1 MRIFLSA
8 GEPSGDLHGANL
20 FRHLRALDPVC
31 VCAGFGGARMRDAGC
46 DLLFPLADHAI
57 MGLTGIARAL
67 PAMFR
72 LRRQMTD
79 WIIANRPD
87 AVVLIDYPGFHW
99 YLASRAKRLGVPVV
113 SFVPPQV
120 WAWASHRVR
129 KVRAYFDRVLCTL
142 PFEEAWYRDRG
153 VTARYVGHPY
163 FDALAETPLDA
174 EFLAAHRGRLGPIVA
189 ILPGSRHGEIHRNLD
204 TQLNAAR
211 HVRAA
216 RPDARF
222 LFACFKEEDR
232 RRIEDRLRSEGLDAE
247 AHVGRTAE
255 IIHIADACVAVSG
268 SVGLELL
275 YYGTPSVVVYRVNP
289 LYLAISRKVLNV
301 PFISL
306 VNILAGRELFPE
318 FLTSHDPSAEV
329 AQHILGWL
337 NDPPSA
343 AALRTDLAALR
354 DQVGQPGACRRA
366 AEAITELARQRRAA

>member
-20 FRHLRALDPVC
+20 FRHLRAIDPESG
-31 VCAGFGGARMRDAGC
+31 CAGFGGARMRDAGC
-46 DLLFPLADHAI
+46 DVMFPLADHAI

-79 WIIANRPD
+79 WITANRPD

-99 YLASRAKRLGVPVV
+99 HLARRAKRLGVSVV

-129 KVRAYFDRVLCTL
+129 KVRAYFDQVLCTL
-142 PFEEAWYRDRG
+142 PFEEAWYRERG
-153 VTARYVGHPY
+153 VTARYIGHPY
-163 FDALAETPLDA
+163 FDALAGMPIDA
-174 EFLAAHRGRLGPIVA
+174 DFLAAQWGRPGPIVA
-189 ILPGSRHGEIHRNLD
+189 ILPGSRHGEIDHNLD
-204 TQLNAAR
+204 TQLNAMM

-222 LFACFKEEDR
+222 LFACFKEEHR
-232 RRIEDRLRSEGLDAE
+232 RRIEDCLRRDGLAAE

-255 IIHIADACVAVSG
+255 IIHVSDACVAVSG

-289 LYLAISRKVLNV
+289 LYRAISRSVLNV

-306 VNILAGRELFPE
+306 VNILARRELFPE
-318 FLTSHDPSAEV
+318 FLSSHDPSVEV
-329 AQHILGWL
+329 ARHILGWL
-337 NDPPSA
+337 NNPASA

-354 DQVGQPGACRRA
+354 DLVGQPGACRRA
-366 AEAITELARQRRAA
+366 AEAIIELARQRRAA

>member
-20 FRHLRALDPVC
+20 FRHLRALDPGSA
-31 VCAGFGGARMRDAGC
+31 CAGFGGARMRDAGC
-46 DLLFPLADHAI
+46 DVLFALADHAI

-129 KVRAYFDRVLCTL
+129 KVRAHFDRVLCTL
-142 PFEEAWYRDRG
+142 PFEEAWYRERG

-174 EFLAAHRGRLGPIVA
+174 DFLAAQRARPGPSVA
-189 ILPGSRHGEIHRNLD
+189 ILPGSRHGEIDRNLD
-204 TQLNAAR
+204 TQLNALR

-222 LFACFKEEDR
+222 LFACFKEEHR
-232 RRIEDRLRSEGLDAE
+232 GWIEDRLRREGLDAE
-247 AHVGRTAE
+247 AHVGHTAE

-275 YYGTPSVVVYRVNP
+275 YHGTPSVVVYRVNP
-289 LYLAISRKVLNV
+289 LYRAISRKVLNV